1 MKTFVKLIAIL
12 AVYILLC
19 GLFYIFG
26 AFYSVSFDPVKWYEG
41 CRVFVV
47 LAWVIITV
55 ALVAAGLDY
64 LNKK

>member
-26 AFYSVSFDPVKWYEG
+26 AFYSVSFDPVKWHEG

-47 LAWVIITV
+47 FAWVILTGS
-55 ALVAAGLDY
+55 LVGVVIDY
-64 LNKK
+64 LTKK